1 MNPILRLLL
10 LAALLAASP
19 LARAQTHQHPE
30 AELDGN
36 CALSAS
42 LGNKLPTDC
51 SVVWISPKSDKLY
64 CFSSEKAKQTFLR
77 QPSKNEELAQAFWQ
91 DPAFWERMVQER
103 DTQDG
108 DK

>member
-1 MNPILRLLL
+1 MNRIPQLL

-64 CFSSEKAKQTFLR
+64 CFSSENAKQTFLR
-77 QPSKNEELAQAFWQ
+77 KASRNEELAQAFWQ
-91 DPAFWERMVQER
+91 NPAFWEKLVHDR
-103 DTQDG
+103 DAQDS
-108 DK
+108 DQ